1 MGFDKSKS
9 YKFVNCKF
17 EERTPEEQ
25 AELERKRAAHL
36 AASGQGPTVKAAQA
50 KLPRSNERF
59 IRVTLSQANRL
70 LWLKPQAFVATYLLL
85 SLESFKAHGQ
95 PFTWPADTLTIKFG
109 INRLAQW
116 RAMAKLV
123 QAGLIS
129 VEQAP
134 PKPPKVTVL

>member
-1 MGFDKSKS
+1 MGFDKSKR
-9 YKFVNCKF
+9 YKFVNGKF
-17 EERTPEEQ
+17 VERTPEEQ

-70 LWLKPQAFVATYLLL
+70 LWLKPQAFVAIYLLL

-95 PFTWPADTLTIKFG
+95 PFIWPDLAGRHSHHQVRYQPFG
-109 INRLAQW
+109 A
-116 RAMAKLV
+116 V
-123 QAGLIS
+123 AGDGQVGAGRPDLG
-129 VEQAP
+129 
-134 PKPPKVTVL
+134 